1 MIRSSADSVARN
13 RWADTVEQLEECRIW
28 ALEQVLGV
36 RERGDFKIRV
46 KEGKEH

>member
-1 MIRSSADSVARN
+1 MADAIARN
-13 RWADTVEQLEECRIW
+13 CWTGNDAELKSCREW
-28 ALEQVLGV
+28 ALEQVRGV